1 MARGIDRQQARWPR
15 HGTRPYQVLHILTGA
30 QRAMRAEEINAPD
43 RVAAPTQQI
52 VAALEKLKDKD
63 LVTYERGLWVATQ
76 AGFAAAL
83 DAAAPSPPP
92 RFMSPSIQNASI
104 VPPHRRDFESVRVVP
119 PLVLR
124 PGAEDYRQHPSRRG
138 STLVW
143 DHLDGRKGP
152 FA

>member
-1 MARGIDRQQARWPR
+1 MARGTERHHARRPR
-15 HGTRPYQVLHILTGA
+15 HGTRPYQVLQILTGA
-30 QRAMRAEEINAPD
+30 QRAMRAEEINAPG
-43 RVAAPTQQI
+43 RVSAPTRQI
-52 VAALEKLKDKD
+52 VAALERLKDTE
-63 LVTYERGLWVATQ
+63 LVTYDRGLWVATK

-83 DAAAPSPPP
+83 DASPAPQPP
-92 RFMSPSIQNASI
+92 RFTSIHNTSI
-104 VPPHRRDFESVRVVP
+104 ATPHRRDFATVRVDP

-143 DHLDGRKGP
+143 DHLDGRKAP